1 MDRAPTSALELSRYT
16 WRGVVDRP
24 WGRVVPKARFRFACA
39 VTAAMAWASTAAAS
53 EKIDVAVR
61 GKTLT
66 VEFYSSRGSSRGTI
80 VMGSGD
86 VGWVGLGV
94 SMAEDLSAQG
104 YTVVGINVRQYLASF
119 TSGQSHLQS
128 SEVPGDYRFIID
140 TLKQSRHLD
149 LPIIVS
155 GVSEGAAL
163 AVLAASDPAN
173 HGWIDGVITMGL
185 PPTAELAW
193 RWTDAG
199 AWITKR
205 DANEPSFAAKDVIAR
220 VSPVPLC
227 MIQSTKDEYVSK
239 AEWEQ
244 LLTVAREPKKQVLI
258 DASNHRFTD
267 KRPEL
272 GAAYSAGLDWIAH
285 VAPRRDR
292 R

>member
-1 MDRAPTSALELSRYT
+1 
-16 WRGVVDRP
+16 V
-24 WGRVVPKARFRFACA
+24 KARFVCAFAVVA
-39 VTAAMAWASTAAAS
+39 TIASASAATAS
-53 EKIDVAVR
+53 EKIDLSIR

-66 VEFYSSRGSSRGTI
+66 VEIYSPRGSSRGTI

-94 SMAEDLSAQG
+94 SMAEDLSNQG
-104 YTVVGINVRQYLASF
+104 YAVVGINVRQYLASF
-119 TSGQSHLQS
+119 TSGQSHLQPA
-128 SEVPGDYRFIID
+128 EVPGDYRLIIEA
-140 TLKQSRHLD
+140 LQRSRHLD
-149 LPIIVS
+149 VPIIVS

-205 DANEPSFAAKDVIAR
+205 DANEPSFAPKDVIAT
-220 VSPVPLC
+220 VSPVPLY
-227 MIQSTKDEYVSK
+227 MIQSTRDEYVSK

-244 LLTVAREPKKQVLI
+244 LLTTAHEPKKQVLI
-258 DASNHRFTD
+258 DAGNHRFTD
-267 KRPEL
+267 KRAEL
-272 GAAYSAGLDWIAH
+272 GAAYSAGLTWI
-285 VAPRRDR
+285 VQTAPRRDR

>member
-1 MDRAPTSALELSRYT
+1 
-16 WRGVVDRP
+16 V
-24 WGRVVPKARFRFACA
+24 KARFVCA
-39 VTAAMAWASTAAAS
+39 FTVVATIASASAATAS
-53 EKIDVAVR
+53 EKVDLSIR
-61 GKTLT
+61 GKTVT
-66 VEFYSSRGSSRGTI
+66 VEIYSPRGSSRGTI

-94 SMAEDLSAQG
+94 SMAEDLATQG
-104 YTVVGINVRQYLASF
+104 YAVVGINVRQYLASF
-119 TSGQSHLQS
+119 TSGQSHLQPA
-128 SEVPGDYRFIID
+128 EVPGDYRLIIEA
-140 TLKQSRHLD
+140 LQRSRHLD
-149 LPIIVS
+149 VPIIVS

-205 DANEPSFAAKDVIAR
+205 DANEPSFAPKDVIAT
-220 VSPVPLC
+220 VSPIPLY

-239 AEWEQ
+239 ADWEQ
-244 LLTVAREPKKQVLI
+244 LLTTAHEPKKQVLI

-267 KRPEL
+267 KRAEL
-272 GAAYSAGLDWIAH
+272 GVAYSAGLTWIVQA
-285 VAPRRDR
+285 APQRDR

>member
-1 MDRAPTSALELSRYT
+1 L
-16 WRGVVDRP
+16 
-24 WGRVVPKARFRFACA
+24 A
-39 VTAAMAWASTAAAS
+39 VASASTAHAS
-53 EKIDVAVR
+53 DRVGIAVR

-66 VEFYSSRGSSRGTI
+66 IEVYSPQGSSRGTI

-86 VGWVGLGV
+86 VGWVGLGA
-94 SMAEDLSAQG
+94 SMAEDLSTHG
-104 YTVVGINVRQYLASF
+104 YLVVGINVRQYLSSF
-119 TSGQSHLQS
+119 TSGQSHLQA
-128 SEVPGDYRFIID
+128 SEVAGDYRLIIE
-140 TLKQSRHLD
+140 TLRQSRHVD
-149 LPIIVS
+149 APIVVS

-205 DANEPSFAAKDVIAR
+205 DANEPSFAPKDVIAT
-220 VSPVPLC
+220 VAPVPLY

-239 AEWEQ
+239 ADWEQ
-244 LLTVAREPKKQVLI
+244 LLTMAGEPKNQVLI

-267 KRPEL
+267 KRAEL
-272 GAAYSAGLDWIAH
+272 DAAFSAGLDWIGR

>member
-1 MDRAPTSALELSRYT
+1 MA
-16 WRGVVDRP
+16 
-24 WGRVVPKARFRFACA
+24 KARLRLALVVVA
-39 VTAAMAWASTAAAS
+39 TIAWVSTATAS
-53 EKIDVAVR
+53 EKLDVSIR

-66 VEFYSSRGSSRGTI
+66 VEIYSPHGSSRGTI

-94 SMAEDLSAQG
+94 SMAEELSTQG
-104 YTVVGINVRQYLASF
+104 YTVVGINVRQYLAAF
-119 TSGQSHLQS
+119 TSGQLHLQPA
-128 SEVPGDYRFIID
+128 EVPQDYRQIIE

-149 LPIIVS
+149 GPVIVS

-199 AWITKR
+199 AWITKH
-205 DANEPSFAAKDVIAR
+205 DANEPSFAPKDVIAT
-220 VSPVPLC
+220 VSPVPLY

-239 AEWEQ
+239 SDWEQ
-244 LLTVAREPKKQVLI
+244 LLTMAHEPKKQVLI

-267 KRPEL
+267 KRAEL
-272 GAAYSAGLDWIAH
+272 GAAYSAGLEWI
-285 VAPRRDR
+285 VRVTPRRNR
-292 R
+292 P